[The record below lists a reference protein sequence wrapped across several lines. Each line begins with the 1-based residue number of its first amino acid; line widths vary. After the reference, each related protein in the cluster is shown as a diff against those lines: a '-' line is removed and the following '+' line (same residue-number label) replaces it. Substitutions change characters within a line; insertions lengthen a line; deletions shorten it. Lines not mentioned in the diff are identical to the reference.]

1 MSRMGIGHLFSF
13 FLYLALQVLVMK
25 NVVLFHTAFC
35 FIYVAYLLTLPVDVN
50 PLFLMGL
57 GFVMGFTI
65 DIFYDSLGMH
75 AFACVFIMYMR
86 SYWLKLVTPQGGY
99 DSNAVP
105 VMAMNGVQ
113 WFLIYIVPLVFLH
126 HILLFFVEAGGFGL
140 FWFTV
145 WKAVASTLLTT
156 VLIVIF
162 QFLFGER
169 RRL

>member
-50 PLFLMGL
+50 PLLLMGL

-75 AFACVFIMYMR
+75 AFACVFIMYVR

>member
-1 MSRMGIGHLFSF
+1 MGIGHLFSF

>member
-1 MSRMGIGHLFSF
+1 MGIGHLFSF

-162 QFLFGER
+162 QFLSWWLLYFS
-169 RRL
+169 

>member
-75 AFACVFIMYMR
+75 AFACVFIMYVR

>member
-113 WFLIYIVPLVFLH
+113 WFLIYIAPLVFLH